1 MKILAYISVLT
12 IFIMG
17 CSHKQEQQ
25 IKSLSYQDSTLMKQ
39 SGQKDSTILTY
50 VKSMND
56 IQDILDSIKTTEKM
70 LTVNMSGGEIKSNTI
85 SDIRGIEAQLIQYHK
100 EIYALRNKIKAEN
113 SQNNE
118 IQRMNR
124 HLSEELAERD
134 SVIVVLQ
141 QKLLAT
147 NDTLKT
153 VVQQFNDSM
162 LVMTRQKNKIEGMTT
177 VMHMVY
183 YVVGTNKELK
193 KDGVV
198 TNEGGFVGIGKTA
211 SIKKDFNAACF
222 TNADMT
228 QVRVIALNKRF
239 EKIVTNHPSDSYS
252 VTDNK
257 KSDSIII
264 KDAVSFWSA
273 SKYLVVVV
281 RN

>member
-1 MKILAYISVLT
+1 MKILAYVSVLAL
-12 IFIMG
+12 FISG

-25 IKSLSYQDSTLMKQ
+25 IKSLSDQDSTLMKQ

-70 LTVNMSGGEIKSNTI
+70 LTVNMLGGEIKSNTI
-85 SDIRGIEAQLIQYHK
+85 NDIRGIEAQLIKYHK
-100 EIYALRNKIKAEN
+100 EIYSLQNKVKSEN
-113 SQNNE
+113 TQNNE
-118 IQRMNR
+118 IQRMNK
-124 HLSEELAERD
+124 HLTEELAERD
-134 SVIVVLQ
+134 SGIVVLQ
-141 QKLLAT
+141 QKLLST
-147 NDTLKT
+147 NDSLKT

-162 LVMTRQKNKIEGMTT
+162 LVMTRQKNKIQGMTT

-222 TNADMT
+222 TNVDMT

-257 KSDSIII
+257 KSDSLIIT
-264 KDAVSFWSA
+264 DAVSFWSA